1 MHTWKNNQLN
11 SGNQSWMENQFA
23 LPDEH
28 MCPVNVFDWLKIK
41 FTYGVGST
49 INNFELIID
58 TINVFSWQTELKV
71 CEPIW

>member
-1 MHTWKNNQLN
+1 MHTWKNNQSN
-11 SGNQSWMENQFA
+11 SGNQSWMETQSA
-23 LPDEH
+23 LPDKH
-28 MCPVNVFDWLKIK
+28 MCPVNVFDWLRIK
-41 FTYGVGST
+41 ATYGVGST